1 MGKVHVYFR
10 WILVCVVFACGVFA
24 AGFAHAQINGT
35 LLTPEE
41 KAYIRSKKSINIGIT
56 DNEPP
61 YSFYSQGTINGFSID
76 LLHILEQTSGLKFNV
91 VLGSWFNVYAS
102 FKNGNL
108 DVIDQISFT
117 EERSHW
123 MLFTPPYHVK
133 GLVLFMQNADIPHPF
148 KGLESLKGKRIG
160 IIRDIY
166 YEQILRQ
173 EDHIRVYEYDD
184 YISLM
189 KALSFGWVDAVVS
202 SEMTGNFVIRD
213 NNLSGIRMAG
223 HFNARGIVEE
233 DFRLGISQKEPVLQ
247 SILTKLLKAV
257 PTRTLEALIQKW
269 SQYPYVNETAPTL
282 LLTDEEHAF
291 IADHPSVTMG
301 MLSNFSPYSFVSQGR
316 QVGYSASLL
325 KIISKRTGLKFSYV
339 ADDWA
344 NVFYLFKTG
353 QIDAIANI
361 SYAED
366 RTKFTRYTEPYHQ
379 IPTVVF
385 IRNDFKNYTGIN
397 SLKGRLIGVTRDI
410 FYKNSLSRIAGE
422 GLREYDDHSV
432 MMRDLSFGKL
442 DAVVTALNTGNQYIR
457 KLGLVNIVIAG
468 EVMKS
473 EDLRFGIRPDLAPL
487 AGIINKALHSL
498 SASDLQLLETAW
510 LSPRVSDGG
519 TGYTLQLSD
528 KEAAYLEDKKK
539 LILCVISDGLPFG
552 TVESDGRYIG
562 IDADFMALFAQQ
574 LPIPVVIKKSNSWAH
589 LLEQIKQRQCDLCM
603 DAMKTPDKQKYMDFT
618 DPYLTVPNVIATSVN
633 APFIDD
639 FRKFMDRPMGVIKA
653 SSIFEL
659 LKTTYPA
666 MNLVEMDNE
675 LDGIHEV
682 QRGTLFGM
690 ISTMTD
696 IGYHLKQEKIVD
708 IKIAG
713 KMPYNLEASI
723 GTRNDE
729 PLLGDIF
736 QKLVLSLSEKQ
747 KSLLMDRWLSVKV
760 EQKFDYSPFWKVL
773 DVVIVL
779 TIVTLFWAHK
789 VRKLNRKLIEANQ
802 ALSELSRTDGL
813 TGLFNR
819 RVFDE
824 EFTRIFNL
832 CKRSEICFSVIILD
846 IDFFKK
852 INDTY
857 GHLAGDAC
865 LKKFGTILMERFQRN
880 SDIVCRFGGEE
891 FGIICTGKDVAKV
904 HTHVEALRRQMANDV
919 FTHNEVGI
927 TFTISAGIYSMV
939 PQADTPGNLY
949 LDMADKA
956 LYQAKNN
963 GRNQVVD
970 LSVTRDKNQ

>member
-1 MGKVHVYFR
+1 MDKVQVFLG
-10 WILVCVVFACGVFA
+10 WILVYMVLSCAVFA
-24 AGFAHAQINGT
+24 ADFAHAETNSA

-41 KAYIRSKKSINIGIT
+41 KAYIQSKKSISIGIT

-76 LLHILEQTSGLKFNV
+76 LLHILEHTSGLKFKF
-91 VLGSWFNVYAS
+91 VLGSWFNVFAS

-123 MLFTPPYHVK
+123 MRFTPPYHVK
-133 GLVLFMQNADIPHPF
+133 GLVLFMQTAELPHPF
-148 KGLESLKGKRIG
+148 KGLESINGKRIG

-173 EDHIRVYEYDD
+173 EDHIRVFEYDD

-189 KALSFGWVDAVVS
+189 KALSFGWVDAVVA

-213 NNLSGIRMAG
+213 NNLSGICVAG
-223 HFNARGIVEE
+223 PFNARGIVEE
-233 DFRLGISQKEPVLQ
+233 DFRLGILQQEPLLQ

-257 PTRTLEALIQKW
+257 PDRTLEVLIEKW
-269 SQYPYVNETAPTL
+269 SQYPYVNKTVSTL

-291 IADHPSVTMG
+291 IAEHPSVTMG
-301 MLSNFSPYSFVSQGR
+301 MLSNFPPYSFISQGR

-325 KIISKRTGLKFSYV
+325 RIISQRTGLQFSYV
-339 ADDWA
+339 MDEWP

-366 RTKFTRYTEPYHQ
+366 RTKFTRYTDAYHQ

-385 IRNDFKNYTGIN
+385 VRNDFKNYMGIN
-397 SLKGRLIGVTRDI
+397 SLSGRIVGVTRDI
-410 FYKNSLSRIAGE
+410 FYKKSLSRIAGE

-432 MMRDLSFGKL
+432 MMKDLSFGKL

-468 EVMKS
+468 EVMKA
-473 EDLRFGIRPDLAPL
+473 EDLRFGVRPDLATL
-487 AGIINKALHSL
+487 ADIINKALHSL

-510 LSPRVSDGG
+510 FSPQVSHAD
-519 TGYTLQLSD
+519 TGYTVRLSD
-528 KEAAYLEDKKK
+528 KEAAYLEKKKK
-539 LILCVISDGLPFG
+539 LILCVVSGGLPFG

-574 LPIPVVIKKSNSWAH
+574 LPIPVVVGKSKSWAH

-603 DAMKTPDKQKYMDFT
+603 DAMKTPDKQAYMDFT
-618 DPYLTVPNVIATSVN
+618 DPYLTIPNVIATSVN

-639 FRKFMDRPMGVIKA
+639 FRKFMDRPMGVIKK
-653 SSIFEL
+653 SSISEL

-666 MNLVEMDNE
+666 MNLVEMDSE
-675 LDGIHEV
+675 LEGIHEV

-696 IGYHLKQEKIVD
+696 IGYHLRQEKIVD

-723 GTRNDE
+723 GTRKDE

-747 KSLLMDRWLSVKV
+747 KSLLMDHWLSVKV

-773 DVVIVL
+773 GVVIAL
-779 TIVTLFWAHK
+779 TLVTLFWAHK
-789 VRKLNRKLIEANQ
+789 VRRLNRKLINANH
-802 ALSELSRTDGL
+802 ALKELSRTDGL

-832 CKRSEICFSVIILD
+832 CKRSEICFSIIILD

-857 GHLAGDAC
+857 GHPAGDAC
-865 LKKFGTILMERFQRN
+865 LKHFGTILMERFQRN

-891 FGIICTGKDVAKV
+891 FGIICTGKNVAKV
-904 HTHVEALRRQMANDV
+904 HAHVEALRRHMAEEV
-919 FTHNEVGI
+919 FTHNQARI
-927 TFTISAGIYSMV
+927 RFTISAGIYSMV
-939 PQADTPGNLY
+939 PQADTPENLY

-956 LYQAKNN
+956 LYQAKNS

-970 LSVTRDKNQ
+970 LSPYSQ